1 MLHILYLYLSTLI
14 VKRYYSFNY
23 NTFLTKYNYEKE
35 TTYLIVFTYYKKDSD
50 KLNVLQA
57 YKDM

>member
-1 MLHILYLYLSTLI
+1 MTQCYTFYIYIYLL
-14 VKRYYSFNY
+14 YYSFNY
-23 NTFLTKYNYEKE
+23 NTFLIKYNYEKE

-50 KLNVLQA
+50 KLNVFQA